1 MNSSFMKPKIARR
14 RKKNECVGKK
24 DGVRVLFFFLVKGN
38 QHVSLGYYLLKK
50 REKV

>member
-1 MNSSFMKPKIARR
+1 MKPKIARR